1 MKTTCMGQDQ
11 SLDGVVGGRN
21 RVLDAA
27 LSWARS
33 RDHASLDIAVGWGDG
48 REESETLGAG
58 GTSSFTASEHTMH
71 LCVRHKESRVER
83 GYREDPSAV
92 CAAIVLWCCA
102 AAVDRSET
110 TSLKHTKHRPP
121 LAWGRAG

>member
-48 REESETLGAG
+48 REESETLGASSRRLARPK
-58 GTSSFTASEHTMH
+58 TSR
-71 LCVRHKESRVER
+71 RHKFFHCE
-83 GYREDPSAV
+83 
-92 CAAIVLWCCA
+92 
-102 AAVDRSET
+102 
-110 TSLKHTKHRPP
+110 
-121 LAWGRAG
+121 